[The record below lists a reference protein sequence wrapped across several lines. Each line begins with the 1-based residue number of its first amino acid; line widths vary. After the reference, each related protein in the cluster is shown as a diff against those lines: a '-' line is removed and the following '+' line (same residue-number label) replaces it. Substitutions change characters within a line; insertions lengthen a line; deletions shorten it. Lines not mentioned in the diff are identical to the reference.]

1 MNRMLRR
8 PTGFTL
14 IELLVVIAIIAIL
27 AAILFPVFAKARE
40 KARQSSC
47 ASNEKQLGLAFQQYK
62 QDYDE
67 KWPAVY
73 NDHSGSGLRLIWGQV
88 IVPYIKSNQIY
99 ACPSANIDTAT
110 NIQNTRYQMNMAH
123 GWCWPEGTNNSGLY
137 GYPINDSQINSP
149 AEFQLLLESSNAWY
163 NHWLP
168 GPTAGWA
175 QTTTDNNGLILRGQL
190 GETGYPRHAGGMNI
204 TFVDGHVKWASTNSM
219 LAPDAPVNRAWFLG
233 AP

>member
-1 MNRMLRR
+1 MKRASRR
-8 PTGFTL
+8 NLGFTL

-47 ASNEKQLGLAFQQYK
+47 ASNEKQLGLAFMQYK

-88 IVPYIKSNQIY
+88 ITPYIKNNQVF
-99 ACPSANIDTAT
+99 ACPSANIDTST
-110 NIQNTRYQMNMAH
+110 NIQNTRYQMNMTH
-123 GWCWPEGTNNSGLY
+123 GWSWPEGTNNTGN
-137 GYPINDSQINSP
+137 YPFPIADSQIGNP
-149 AEFQLLLESSNAWY
+149 AEFMLLLESSNAWY
-163 NHWLP
+163 NHWSP
-168 GPTAGWA
+168 QAGWDA
-175 QTTTDNNGLILRGQL
+175 TGTDNSGLYLLGVL
-190 GETGYPRHAGGMNI
+190 GETCYPRHNQGLNI
-204 TFVDGHVKWASTNSM
+204 TYTDGHVKWSSTNS
-219 LAPDAPVNRAWFLG
+219 LRSPAAATNRAWTIF